1 MAFNCLYF
9 ISTVILFGHCSGHM
23 DIEPKC
29 SQFEFQE
36 KLLEKIVRL
45 ELSSELLKAEVATA
59 NDEIRKTKEE
69 LVELKGMFKV
79 SMVLQYEHFK

>member
-9 ISTVILFGHCSGHM
+9 ISTAILFGHCSGHM

-36 KLLEKIVRL
+36 KILEKVVRMKH
-45 ELSSELLKAEVATA
+45 STELLKAELATA
-59 NDEIRKTKEE
+59 NDEIGKTKEE
-69 LVELKGMFKV
+69 LAELKGIVK
-79 SMVLQYEHFK
+79 